1 MNSQQTSFS
10 LASIIAI
17 LAAIFSFYSGVFF
30 GLILAAVAFV
40 FGVFGMVFALMPNVR
55 GGGLSILAVILS
67 FIGVIAAVIKAI
79 LWLF

>member
-40 FGVFGMVFALMPNVR
+40 FGVFGMVFALMPNVS

>member
-55 GGGLSILAVILS
+55 GGGLSVLAVILS